1 MVRMGIFGWI
11 AEKVIKK
18 EKEIEE
24 KKEKDEETKAMIGYV
39 SIFINK
45 KQEIFVVISHEAKSG
60 VVRSISN
67 LEGPIEISKLYQC
80 VETKIKYS
88 LEMYHKDIE
97 KVEFYKNGIYKS
109 WNKLFSDNSLI
120 MICYDDTSKI
130 YNLTLRE
137 KYLKEKAY
145 GLINKNFNFNLSPE
159 EFKNRFQKIMEDIIQ
174 YISTK

>member
-1 MVRMGIFGWI
+1 ML
-11 AEKVIKK
+11 
-18 EKEIEE
+18 
-24 KKEKDEETKAMIGYV
+24 GYV
-39 SIFINK
+39 NIFINK

-67 LEGPIEISKLYQC
+67 LEGPIEISKLYQY
-80 VETKIKYS
+80 VEAKMQYS

-159 EFKNRFQKIMEDIIQ
+159 EFKNSFTNIIENIMNYLKE
-174 YISTK
+174 K